1 VAGRSRRKAGKK
13 RVFAPEE
20 GLIEEAAD
28 DLSSRTAVGS
38 QGGAPEPLGGAGE
51 AAGARIDIRG
61 AAVVAAEPFRDPEG
75 SWGLKVGGIGAAVI
89 VANPLRTTTPLA
101 PEETA
106 EGTGE
111 AEEEPLPEGAGW
123 EEV

>member
-1 VAGRSRRKAGKK
+1 M
-13 RVFAPEE
+13 FAPEE
-20 GLIEEAAD
+20 GLIEEAEAAD
-28 DLSSRTAVGS
+28 DLSSGIISGRTAVGS

-61 AAVVAAEPFRDPEG
+61 AAVVAAKPFRDPEG

-89 VANPLRTTTPLA
+89 VATPLRPTPLA

-106 EGTGE
+106 EGAGE
-111 AEEEPLPEGAGW
+111 AEEEPLLEGAGW